1 MTSIEISSEV
11 VTIVVTIVTALVTVM
26 GFVISRKTEKIKIME
41 SQLSEK
47 KYKAYADAVD
57 MFYSVLKD
65 AKSKNGIINEERARE
80 QVLSAKRDIFMY
92 GSDNV
97 FKAFNCWLVS
107 SSNGDDGMHTMQ
119 LLIDFMLEIRRELCG
134 GNTKLTDLDLMI
146 NLTQNEIEAKKLHSH
161 ESR

>member
-1 MTSIEISSEV
+1 MTNFEV
-11 VTIVVTIVTALVTVM
+11 SPGVVTIVTAIVTALVTIM

-65 AKSKNGIINEERARE
+65 TKSMNGIKNENHVRE
-80 QVLSAKRDIFMY
+80 KVLSAKRDIFMY

-107 SSNGDDGMHTMQ
+107 SSSGDDGIGA
-119 LLIDFMLEIRRELCG
+119 LPNNEAIKLVIRR
-134 GNTKLTDLDLMI
+134 
-146 NLTQNEIEAKKLHSH
+146 
-161 ESR
+161 